1 MVEEEDIEDGFTNV
15 KDSMPDEMVAYN
27 WTSK

>member
-27 WTSK
+27 